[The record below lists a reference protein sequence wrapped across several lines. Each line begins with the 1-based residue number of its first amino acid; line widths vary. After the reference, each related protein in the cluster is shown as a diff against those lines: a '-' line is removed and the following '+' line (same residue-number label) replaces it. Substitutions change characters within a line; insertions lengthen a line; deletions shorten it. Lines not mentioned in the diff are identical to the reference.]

1 MNDIALLTLDQVK
14 YWKDPE
20 KRKACRAAYYAKH
33 PDRVYASVSAS
44 RAKNKDH
51 YNRLTAFYIKISK
64 ARKAGD
70 EVKARLLSQA
80 REEYK
85 KAWRAANRP
94 AMDEVTRIK
103 YCECTRLKQRYRAL
117 IYYYKHKKY
126 DLEKVKELELQ
137 RDKAIKDV
145 MEK

>member
-1 MNDIALLTLDQVK
+1 MNDLILLTIDQVN

-20 KRKACRAAYYAKH
+20 KRKASRAAYYAKH
-33 PDRVYASVSAS
+33 PDRAYASYCRS

-51 YNRLTAFYIKISK
+51 YNRLNAFYIKIFK
-64 ARKAGD
+64 AQKAGD

-94 AMDEVTRIK
+94 AMDEATRIK

-117 IYYYKHKKY
+117 IYYYKHKKH
-126 DLEKVKELELQ
+126 DFEKVKELEMQ
-137 RDKAIKDV
+137 RDKAVKDM